1 MTIHEAAKR
10 AAAAIDQERL
20 WRRHMAMAEIG
31 KIPGGGVSRQA
42 LSGDDIRARALL
54 LEWASARGYR
64 PAVDDI
70 ANLFI
75 RRPGRDADAAP
86 VVAGSHMD
94 SQPAGGRFDGIFG
107 VLAGLEAL
115 EALDDAGIAT
125 ERPIDVVAWTN
136 EEGGRFAPGAMGSA
150 VFAGHM
156 RLEDCL
162 GLTDAAGIRL
172 ADALAETLA
181 ATPDLPRRPFA
192 FPIAAYL
199 EPHIEQGPQLEASR
213 QPDRRRHRHPG
224 CPVVRG
230 RGRGRAG
237 HAGTAPLRGRKDA
250 VRAAVAMIAA
260 LQELMHDPT
269 DVLRFTVGRIEVFP
283 NSPNTVPAR
292 VTFSIDFRHPDAAVL
307 DDRGGRIEQVCRRF
321 AGSCAVRVTETFN
334 RPPCVFPAPIVDA
347 VETAS
352 RDLGIPYLRLP
363 SGAFHD
369 ANFIADVA
377 PTGMIFVPC
386 EKGISHSP
394 AENAKPEDLAAG
406 ARVLAAALVTLAE
419 WAAAVSR
426 RTSIREP
433 SGLSMTEESLG
444 IGAELWCS
452 DARESWLVRGSG
464 GSRASGSD
472 RR

>member
-1 MTIHEAAKR
+1 MTEQAAKR
-10 AAAAIDQERL
+10 AAAAVDQERL
-20 WRRHMAMAEIG
+20 WRRHMAMSEIG

-54 LEWASARGYR
+54 LEWAGARGYR

-75 RRPGRDADAAP
+75 RRPGRDPDAAP

-107 VLAGLEAL
+107 VLAALEAL

-125 ERPIDVVAWTN
+125 ARPIDLVAWTN

-162 GLTDAAGIRL
+162 GLVDAAAVRL

-181 ATPDLPRRPFA
+181 ATPDLPRRPFG

-199 EPHIEQGPQLEASR
+199 EPHIEQGPQLEATGNR
-213 QPDRRRHRHPG
+213 IG
-224 CPVVRG
+224 VVTGIQGARWYVVEVDG
-230 RGRGRAG
+230 EPA
-237 HAGTAPLRGRKDA
+237 HAGTAPLGGRKDA
-250 VRAAVAMIAA
+250 VRAAIAMIAA
-260 LQELMHDPT
+260 LQELMHDET

-307 DDRGGRIEQVCRRF
+307 DARGGRIEQVCRRL
-321 AGSCAVRVTETFN
+321 AGGCAVRVTETFN
-334 RPPCVFPAPIVDA
+334 RPPCVFPDQIVDA
-347 VETAS
+347 VESAAC
-352 RDLGIPYLRLP
+352 DLGLPYMRLP

-369 ANFIADVA
+369 ANFIAEIA

-406 ARVLAAALVTLAE
+406 ARVLAAALVTLAGV
-419 WAAAVSR
+419 AAN
-426 RTSIREP
+426 
-433 SGLSMTEESLG
+433 
-444 IGAELWCS
+444 
-452 DARESWLVRGSG
+452 
-464 GSRASGSD
+464 
-472 RR
+472 

>member
-1 MTIHEAAKR
+1 MIQEAAKR
-10 AAAAIDQERL
+10 AAAAVDGERL
-20 WRRHMAMAEIG
+20 WRRHVAMAEIG
-31 KIPGGGVSRQA
+31 KIRGGGVSRQA
-42 LSGDDIRARALL
+42 LSRDDIRARALL
-54 LEWASARGYR
+54 LEWAGARGYQ

-75 RRPGRDADAAP
+75 RRPGRGADAAP
-86 VVAGSHMD
+86 VATGSHMD

-125 ERPIDVVAWTN
+125 AHPIDVVAWTN

-162 GLTDAAGIRL
+162 GLADAAGVTL
-172 ADALAETLA
+172 ADALADTLA
-181 ATPDLPRRPFA
+181 ATPDLPRRPFG

-199 EPHIEQGPQLEASR
+199 EPHIEQGPQLEATGN
-213 QPDRRRHRHPG
+213 QIG
-224 CPVVRG
+224 VVTGIQGARWYVVEVDG
-230 RGRGRAG
+230 EPA
-237 HAGTAPLRGRKDA
+237 HAGTAPLGGRKDA
-250 VRAAVAMIAA
+250 VRVAVAMIAA
-260 LQELMHDPT
+260 LQELMHDAS

-307 DDRGGRIEQVCRRF
+307 NDRGGRIEQVCRRL
-321 AGSCAVRVTETFN
+321 AGSCAVQVTETFN
-334 RPPCVFPAPIVDA
+334 RPPCVFPGQIVDA
-347 VETAS
+347 VETAA
-352 RDLGIPYLRLP
+352 RDLGIPYMRLP

-406 ARVLAAALVTLAE
+406 ARVLAAALVALAGV
-419 WAAAVSR
+419 AA
-426 RTSIREP
+426 
-433 SGLSMTEESLG
+433 G
-444 IGAELWCS
+444 
-452 DARESWLVRGSG
+452 
-464 GSRASGSD
+464 
-472 RR
+472 

>member
-1 MTIHEAAKR
+1 MTQEGAKR
-10 AAAAIDQERL
+10 AAAAIDQARL
-20 WRRHMAMAEIG
+20 WGRHMAMAEIG

-42 LSGDDIRARALL
+42 LSGDDICARALL
-54 LEWASARGYR
+54 LEWAGARGYR

-75 RRPGRDADAAP
+75 RRPGRDPDAAP

-181 ATPDLPRRPFA
+181 ATLEMPRRPFA
-192 FPIAAYL
+192 FPIAAYV
-199 EPHIEQGPQLEASR
+199 EPHIEQGPQLEASGN
-213 QPDRRRHRHPG
+213 QIG
-224 CPVVRG
+224 VVTGIQGARWYVVEVEG
-230 RGRGRAG
+230 EPG

-260 LQELMHDPT
+260 LQELMHDAT

-283 NSPNTVPAR
+283 NSPNTVPAKL
-292 VTFSIDFRHPDAAVL
+292 TFSIDFRHPDAAVL
-307 DDRGGRIEQVCRRF
+307 DDRAGRIEQVCRRF
-321 AGSCAVRVTETFN
+321 AASCAVRVTETFN
-334 RPPCVFPAPIVDA
+334 RPPCVFPAPIVNA

-377 PTGMIFVPC
+377 PSGMIFVPC

-394 AENAKPEDLAAG
+394 AENARPADLAAG
-406 ARVLAAALVTLAE
+406 ARVLAAALVTLAGM
-419 WAAAVSR
+419 
-426 RTSIREP
+426 P
-433 SGLSMTEESLG
+433 P
-444 IGAELWCS
+444 
-452 DARESWLVRGSG
+452 
-464 GSRASGSD
+464 GSRG
-472 RR
+472 

>member
-1 MTIHEAAKR
+1 MMTQEAAKR
-10 AAAAIDQERL
+10 AAAAVDQERL

-31 KIPGGGVSRQA
+31 KIPGNGVSRQA

-54 LEWASARGYR
+54 LEWAAARGYR
-64 PAVDDI
+64 PAVDDV

-75 RRPGRDADAAP
+75 RRAGRDAGAAP
-86 VVAGSHMD
+86 AVTGSHMD

-115 EALDDAGIAT
+115 EALDDAGVVT
-125 ERPIDVVAWTN
+125 TRPLDVVAWTN

-162 GLTDAAGIRL
+162 GLSDAAGIRL
-172 ADALAETLA
+172 ADALAKTLA
-181 ATPDLPRRPFA
+181 ATPELPRRPFG

-199 EPHIEQGPQLEASR
+199 EPHIEQGPQLEATGN
-213 QPDRRRHRHPG
+213 QIG
-224 CPVVRG
+224 VVTGIQGARWYVVEVDG
-230 RGRGRAG
+230 EPA
-237 HAGTAPLRGRKDA
+237 HAGTAPLGGRKDA
-250 VRAAVAMIAA
+250 VRAAIAMIAA
-260 LQELMHDPT
+260 LQELMHDAS

-307 DDRGGRIEQVCRRF
+307 DARAARIEQVCRRL
-321 AGSCAVRVTETFN
+321 AGACAVRITETFN
-334 RPPCVFPAPIVDA
+334 RPPCAFPATIVDA
-347 VETAS
+347 VESAAQ
-352 RDLGIPYLRLP
+352 DLGLAYMRLP

-377 PTGMIFVPC
+377 PTGMVFVPC

-406 ARVLAAALVTLAE
+406 ARVLAAALVTLA
-419 WAAAVSR
+419 AAD
-426 RTSIREP
+426 
-433 SGLSMTEESLG
+433 L
-444 IGAELWCS
+444 
-452 DARESWLVRGSG
+452 D
-464 GSRASGSD
+464 
-472 RR
+472 